1 MVRLRR
7 ETRVGSVLHPTVPEP
22 GRVSRRGA
30 QSKKCRRKP
39 RRGNRLPG
47 GCCWFATS
55 QATRIQLT
63 PRKSPPAP
71 CGKPRRHRRPGAP
84 SARPSARRTTER
96 SRLAVRRRRS
106 LSSRRTRRKFAERF
120 SISEDVAAQPPSP
133 SRPRAE
139 CWQCSGVAVDQTA
152 AYRERSEIYGDASQ
166 MQSPW
171 KAPSSPK

>member
-39 RRGNRLPG
+39 WRGNRLPG

-71 CGKPRRHRRPGAP
+71 CGKPRRHRRPG
-84 SARPSARRTTER
+84 T
-96 SRLAVRRRRS
+96 VRQAIGQANDREIEIGRQ
-106 LSSRRTRRKFAERF
+106 
-120 SISEDVAAQPPSP
+120 AAQVF
-133 SRPRAE
+133 E
-139 CWQCSGVAVDQTA
+139 LA
-152 AYRERSEIYGDASQ
+152 AH
-166 MQSPW
+166 
-171 KAPSSPK
+171 